1 MRWEHTNVC
10 AQLRIIIREA
20 TARHCKC
27 DGKHTNVCAQC
38 KLRIIIREVT
48 AWPLQMRRETHQRL
62 CAHWKL
68 RIIIREATAWPL
80 PMRREKKTPTCVPT
94 GSSELLSEKQRH
106 GRWKCDGKHTNV
118 CAQFKLRIIIREV
131 TAWPLQMRWEHQRV
145 CPLQASNYY
154 QRSNGMAVGNATG
167 NTPTCVPNL
176 SSES

>member
-80 PMRREKKTPTCVPT
+80 
-94 GSSELLSEKQRH
+94 
-106 GRWKCDGKHTNV
+106 
-118 CAQFKLRIIIREV
+118 
-131 TAWPLQMRWEHQRV
+131 QMRWEHQRV

-154 QRSNGMAVGNATG
+154 QRSNGMAVANATGKKKHQRVCPLEAPNYYQRNNGMAVGNATG